1 VRHCVRFYAVGAIG
15 VVVQLAAF
23 ALFKSGLRMDY
34 LLATAL
40 AVEVAVLHNYI
51 WHERWTW
58 RDRTGSVSIGRLG
71 RILRFH
77 LTNGVVSMFGNL
89 VLMQLLV
96 GRMCIP
102 YLLANLLSITLC
114 SLLNFLAADRF
125 VFSIVK
131 ITATEVSKN

>member
-1 VRHCVRFYAVGAIG
+1 VRHCVRFYVVGAIG
-15 VVVQLAAF
+15 VVVQLAAL

-58 RDRTGSVSIGRLG
+58 ADRTDSVSTGRLG

-77 LTNGVVSMFGNL
+77 LTNGVVSMLGNL
-89 VLMQLLV
+89 VIMQLLV
-96 GRMCIP
+96 GSIRIP

-131 ITATEVSKN
+131 I

>member
-1 VRHCVRFYAVGAIG
+1 MRHCVRFYAVGVIG
-15 VVVQLAAF
+15 VVVQLAAL

-58 RDRTGSVSIGRLG
+58 ADRTGSVSTGRLG

-96 GRMCIP
+96 GRMRIP

-131 ITATEVSKN
+131 I

>member
-1 VRHCVRFYAVGAIG
+1 
-15 VVVQLAAF
+15 
-23 ALFKSGLRMDY
+23 MDY

-40 AVEVAVLHNYI
+40 AVETAVLHNYI

-58 RDRTGSVSIGRLG
+58 RDRTGSVSTGRLG

-77 LTNGVVSMFGNL
+77 LTNGVVSMLGNL

-96 GRMCIP
+96 GMMRIP
-102 YLLANLLSITLC
+102 HLLANVLSITLC

-125 VFSIVK
+125 VFSPLWHTGSQDTFTRENPK
-131 ITATEVSKN
+131 